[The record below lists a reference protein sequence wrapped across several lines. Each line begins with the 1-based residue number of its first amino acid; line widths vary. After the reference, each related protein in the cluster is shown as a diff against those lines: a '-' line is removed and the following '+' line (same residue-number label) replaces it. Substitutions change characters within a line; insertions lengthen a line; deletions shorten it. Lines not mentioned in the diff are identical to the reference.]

1 MFFLSFNSSGI
12 AWRDSGFLS
21 AGSKGEVQWLQLTHV
36 TLYGSKKVYISADKW
51 CLQADAVV
59 VSLRPS
65 KQIAGIYPPALILG
79 R

>member
-36 TLYGSKKVYISADKW
+36 TLCGSKKVYISADKW
-51 CLQADAVV
+51 CLQADEI

-65 KQIAGIYPPALILG
+65 KQMAGIYPPALLLG
-79 R
+79 K